1 MEDISLHMR
10 CLPGHMKAA
19 FMPTIV
25 NFPTIVQEAL
35 AVFGDVFE
43 TEAARRHFAEY
54 LTGLIVAERK
64 TVSGINREFALTTDQ
79 ACLNRWLTEV
89 EWNVAVLND
98 RRLAWLQQAPQT
110 RYSPRGVI
118 AIDNTLV
125 DHEGKLIEDVGWFW
139 DHANERHI
147 IAHDYLIS
155 NYVCTSGAHYPI
167 EWRRFKKRDACTAEA
182 FKDHTALCI
191 ELLDDVVQRAI
202 PGDFTFD
209 SYCTSTKVLNHIQSK
224 QRAYVGDLKLNRK
237 VVYMGREQKLQ
248 DVARQ
253 IPWEAK
259 KPVRMGSTRYWYFS
273 KQMRLPEV
281 THPVR
286 IVLFWRERD
295 DQEASKALVSNRLGW
310 EVIRIVLVYRHR
322 WTGTETFHRD
332 GKQQLGLGDCQVRSG
347 EGQTRHVY
355 LVSTAYRLLMRSL
368 GQSRVQDWA
377 RRTLTPIG
385 EACRAVKAETLERVV
400 DWIVEK
406 LPVEHWSVP
415 EIKASLAQS

>member
-1 MEDISLHMR
+1 
-10 CLPGHMKAA
+10 
-19 FMPTIV
+19 MPTIV
-25 NFPTIVQEAL
+25 DFPMIVQEAL
-35 AVFGDVFE
+35 TAFGAMFD

-54 LTGLIVAERK
+54 LTGLMVAERK
-64 TVSGINREFALTTDQ
+64 TVSGINREFVVTTDQ
-79 ACLNRWLTEV
+79 SCLNRWLTEV
-89 EWNVAVLND
+89 EWDVHTLND

-110 RYSPRGVI
+110 RYSVRGVI

-139 DHANERHI
+139 DHADERHV

-167 EWRRFKKRDACTAEA
+167 EWCRFKKRAACAAGE
-182 FKDHTALCI
+182 FQDHTELCI
-191 ELLDDVVQRAI
+191 ALIDDALRRGI

-209 SYCTSTKVLNHIQSK
+209 SYFTSAKVLNHIQRQ
-224 QRAYVGDLKLNRK
+224 QRAYVGALKLNRK
-237 VVYMGREQKLQ
+237 VVYAGREQKLQ

-259 KPVRMGSTRYWYFS
+259 KPVRVGNRRYWYFS
-273 KQMRLPEV
+273 KQMRIPEV
-281 THPVR
+281 EHPVR
-286 IVLFWRERD
+286 IVLFWRERS

-322 WTGTETFHRD
+322 WTGTETVHRD

-355 LVSTAYRLLMRSL
+355 LVSTAYSLLMRSL

-377 RRTLTPIG
+377 RRTLTTIG
-385 EACRAVKAETLERVV
+385 EACRAVKAETLEHMIDWVV
-400 DWIVEK
+400 DK
-406 LPVEHWSVP
+406 LMVEHWSVT
-415 EIKASLAQS
+415 EIKAVLAQS

>member
-1 MEDISLHMR
+1 
-10 CLPGHMKAA
+10 
-19 FMPTIV
+19 MPTIV
-25 NFPTIVQEAL
+25 DFPTIVQDAL
-35 AVFGDVFE
+35 TVFGEVFD

-54 LTGLIVAERK
+54 LTGLIVAENK

-79 ACLNRWLTEV
+79 SCLNRWLTEV
-89 EWNVAVLND
+89 HWDVQVLND
-98 RRLAWLQQAPQT
+98 KRLAWLQQAPHT

-125 DHEGKLIEDVGWFW
+125 THEGKLIEDVGWFW
-139 DHANERHI
+139 DHADQRHV
-147 IAHDYLIS
+147 IAHDYVIS
-155 NYVCTSGAHYPI
+155 NYVCSSGAHYPV
-167 EWRRFKKRDACTAEA
+167 EWRRFQKREACAAAE
-182 FKDHTALCI
+182 FKDHTLLCLELIDDALK
-191 ELLDDVVQRAI
+191 RAI

-209 SYCTSTKVLNHIQSK
+209 SYFTSAKILNHIQSK

-237 VVYMGREQKLQ
+237 VMYAGQEQKLQ
-248 DVARQ
+248 EVARQ

-273 KQMRLPEV
+273 KQMRIPDV
-281 THPVR
+281 HHPVR

-355 LVSTAYRLLMRSL
+355 LVSAAYSLLMRSL
-368 GQSRVQDWA
+368 QQSRAQDWA
-377 RRTLTPIG
+377 RRTLTTIG
-385 EACRAVKAETLERVV
+385 EACRAVKAETVERMIDWVV
-400 DWIVEK
+400 DK
-406 LPVEHWSVP
+406 LTVEHWSVAD
-415 EIKASLAQS
+415 IKAVFACS

>member
-1 MEDISLHMR
+1 
-10 CLPGHMKAA
+10 MKAA

-25 NFPTIVQEAL
+25 DFPTIVQEAL
-35 AVFGDVFE
+35 AVFGNVFD

-54 LTGLIVAERK
+54 LTGLMIAERK

-79 ACLNRWLTEV
+79 SCLNRWLTEV
-89 EWNVAVLND
+89 EWDVQTLND
-98 RRLAWLQQAPQT
+98 RRLAWLQQVPQT
-110 RYSPRGVI
+110 RYSSRGVI

-139 DHANERHI
+139 DHADERHV

-155 NYVCTSGAHYPI
+155 NYVCPSGAHYPI
-167 EWRRFKKRDACTAEA
+167 EWRRFKKRDASPEGT

-191 ELLDDVVQRAI
+191 ELIDDAVQRAI

-209 SYCTSTKVLNHIQSK
+209 SYFTSTQVLNHIQSQ

-237 VVYMGREQKLQ
+237 VVYAGREQHLQ
-248 DVARQ
+248 EVARQ
-253 IPWEAK
+253 IPWAAK
-259 KPVRMGSTRYWYFS
+259 KPVRMGSRRYWYFS
-273 KQMRLPEV
+273 KQMRIPDV
-281 THPVR
+281 RHPVW

-295 DQEASKALVSNRLGW
+295 DAEASKALVSNRLGW

-355 LVSTAYRLLMRSL
+355 LVSTAYSLLMRSL
-368 GQSRVQDWA
+368 QQVRPQDWA
-377 RRTLTPIG
+377 RRTLTTIG
-385 EACRAVKAETLERVV
+385 EACRAVKAETLERVI

-406 LPVEHWSVP
+406 LTVEHWGVP
-415 EIKASLAQS
+415 EIKAVLVQS

>member
-1 MEDISLHMR
+1 
-10 CLPGHMKAA
+10 MKAA

-25 NFPTIVQEAL
+25 DFPTIVQEAL
-35 AVFGDVFE
+35 AVFGNVFD

-54 LTGLIVAERK
+54 LTGLMIAERK

-79 ACLNRWLTEV
+79 SCLNRCLTEV
-89 EWNVAVLND
+89 QWDVQTLND
-98 RRLAWLQQAPQT
+98 RRLAWLQQVPQT
-110 RYSPRGVI
+110 RYSSRGVI

-139 DHANERHI
+139 DHADERHV

-155 NYVCTSGAHYPI
+155 NYVCPSGAHYPI
-167 EWRRFKKRDACTAEA
+167 EWRRFKKRDACPEGT
-182 FKDHTALCI
+182 FQDHTALCI
-191 ELLDDVVQRAI
+191 ELIDDAVQRAI

-209 SYCTSTKVLNHIQSK
+209 SYFTSTKVLNHIQST

-237 VVYMGREQKLQ
+237 VVYAGREQKLQ
-248 DVARQ
+248 EVAQQ

-259 KPVRMGSTRYWYFS
+259 KPVRMGSRRYWYFS
-273 KQMRLPEV
+273 KQMRLPDV

-295 DQEASKALVSNRLGW
+295 DTEASKALVSNRLGW

-355 LVSTAYRLLMRSL
+355 LVSTAYSLLMRSL
-368 GQSRVQDWA
+368 QQVHPQHWA
-377 RRTLTPIG
+377 RRTLTTIG
-385 EACRAVKAETLERVV
+385 EACRAVKAETLERVI

-406 LPVEHWSVP
+406 LTAEHWTVP
-415 EIKASLAQS
+415 EIKAVLV